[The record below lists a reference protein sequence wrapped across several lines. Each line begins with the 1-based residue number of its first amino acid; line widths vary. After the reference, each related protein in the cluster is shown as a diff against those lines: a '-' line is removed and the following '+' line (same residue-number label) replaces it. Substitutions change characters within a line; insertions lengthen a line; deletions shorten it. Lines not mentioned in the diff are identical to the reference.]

1 MKAFAF
7 RLETVLALRIRDE
20 ERARAWCASAL
31 KDQSDATMALAMG
44 NRDLEAC
51 HAALSLHRS
60 GRTNRTEQILLLS
73 GLQQQQSNCKQLVT
87 RCTEADREVAMRRGA
102 MLAARRKR
110 EILSNLKERQR
121 LAHRIAQERQDEA
134 AISDIISARHV
145 LSMREAHS

>member
-7 RLETVLALRIRDE
+7 RLETVLTLRIRDE

-31 KDQSDATMALAMG
+31 KDQSEAALALATG

-73 GLQQQQSNCKQLVT
+73 ALQQQQSNCERLVT
-87 RCTEADREVAMRRGA
+87 RRIAADREVALRRGA

-110 EILSNLKERQR
+110 EMLSNLKERQS
-121 LAHRIAQERQDEA
+121 LAHRIARERQDEA

-145 LSMREAHS
+145 LSMREAHT